1 MEFKIKLLLL
11 KMYILSLKNVPAD
24 DVSLMVGLI
33 RFIDSVLECILG
45 LKTFEVSYNFEQG
58 VLVISNVT
66 FKVGRQVSEEELEQ
80 KLNEWLQELFELRQQ
95 LMDIIYG
102 DYDDTQKHDLVKE
115 CLENASSDLL
125 VKKHHYL
132 KSHTLRT
139 EDGVSTPPFEKQY
152 GVYEYP
158 LEVIER
164 GFCGKRS
171 FENSEY
177 KGTKFADTN
186 GHLNSVPYRFEVPED
201 LPEHIEFEPISLAE
215 FDRIYREATHEGSDL
230 VFSGM
235 LALTEFTKEP
245 KCFYVQSVHA
255 KHSK

>member
-11 KMYILSLKNVPAD
+11 KMYILSPKNVPAD
-24 DVSLMVGLI
+24 DISLMAELN
-33 RFIDSVLECILG
+33 RFIDSVLGCILG

-58 VLVISNVT
+58 VLAISNVT

-80 KLNEWLQELFELRQQ
+80 KLNEWLQALFELRQQ

-102 DYDDTQKHDLVKE
+102 DYDDTQKRDLVKE
-115 CLENASSDLL
+115 CLEKASSDLL

-152 GVYEYP
+152 DVYESPYKA
-158 LEVIER
+158 IEN
-164 GFCGKRS
+164 GFSGKHS
-171 FENSEY
+171 FENSDY

-186 GHLNSVPYRFEVPED
+186 SCLNGIPYCFELPDD
-201 LPEHIEFEPISLAE
+201 LPDDIDFEAISFAE
-215 FDRIYREATHEGSDL
+215 FDCAFREATHEGCAL
-230 VFSGM
+230 VFSGI

-245 KCFYVQSVHA
+245 KRFYVQSVHA
-255 KHSK
+255 KHNK